1 MPKVLGLA
9 LFLTI
14 SLVMDPAFAGN
25 KKKEVE
31 GLIFT
36 MTLLPLALYPIGL
49 ALHLVIA
56 SLAPLRSEG
65 LALDLQDHYWKTLL
79 LGLSNSAALFIL
91 VGVFSQRAPGLGGL
105 CFFTFMVFALLGLHG
120 IVRCIGEWVLERC
133 FSPTATPTPF
143 KTIAVGWFVY
153 LYVTCIPIAGWFF
166 GCYWIVRGIGGVVLQ
181 LSGRRKLD
189 LDPTIKIK
197 AL

>member
-1 MPKVLGLA
+1 MPKILGFA
-9 LFLTI
+9 LFL
-14 SLVMDPAFAGN
+14 SLSFIMDPAFAGD
-25 KKKEVE
+25 KKKEAE

-49 ALHLVIA
+49 AIHLVLA

-65 LALDLQDHYWKTLL
+65 LSLDLQDHYWKSLL

-91 VGVFSQRAPGLGGL
+91 VGVFSKRAPGLGGL
-105 CFFTFMVFALLGLHG
+105 CFVIFALFAFLGLHG
-120 IVRCIGEWVLERC
+120 IVRSIGEWVLERC
-133 FSPTATPTPF
+133 FAPTAAPTPF

-153 LYVTCIPIAGWFF
+153 LYVTCIPIAGWFL

-189 LDPTIKIK
+189 DNAVIKIK
-197 AL
+197 L

>member
-1 MPKVLGLA
+1 MPKLLGLA
-9 LFLTI
+9 LFLSI
-14 SLVMDPAFAGN
+14 SFAMDPAFAGD

-49 ALHLVIA
+49 AIHLVLA

-65 LALDLQDHYWKTLL
+65 LALDLQDHYWKSLL

-91 VGVFSQRAPGLGGL
+91 VGVFSKRAPGLGAL
-105 CFFTFMVFALLGLHG
+105 CFFIFMLFAFLGLHG
-120 IVRCIGEWVLERC
+120 IVRSIGEWVLERC
-133 FSPTATPTPF
+133 FSPSATPTPF

-153 LYVTCIPIAGWFF
+153 LYVTCIPIAGWFL
-166 GCYWIVRGIGGVVLQ
+166 GCYWIARGIGGVVLQ

-189 LDPTIKIK
+189 DDSLIKIK
-197 AL
+197 L